1 MKNDYKHAQSL
12 FHWLHMLHMQYLL
25 PVVAIGALF
34 LLAACGGGTTTTGS
48 SSTPTA
54 TTASGSVAVTPTTA
68 VVLPTT
74 TGSDSCSFVTAAQ
87 AGTILGGTVQTQS
100 NSETVGASQ
109 ATGCAYASTTGG
121 AASLSV
127 VTTTDATTAHATF
140 TELQTASQATAG
152 AKYQTVSGLGDA
164 AFTDGKV
171 LYVLKGKTV
180 MIITATNS
188 DSTKVLPEEK
198 QFALDALPK
207 VS

>member
-1 MKNDYKHAQSL
+1 MKTILKHTKSHA
-12 FHWLHMLHMQYLL
+12 HWLHMQYLL
-25 PVVAIGALF
+25 PIFAIGVLF
-34 LLAACGGGTTTTGS
+34 LLAACGGGTTTGS
-48 SSTPTA
+48 SATPTA
-54 TTASGSVAVTPTTA
+54 TTGSSSVAATPTVA
-68 VVLPTT
+68 PTT
-74 TGSDSCSFVTAAQ
+74 TGSDSCSIVSATQ
-87 AGTILGGTVQTQS
+87 ATTILGGTVQTHS

-121 AASLSV
+121 AASLSI

-164 AFTDGKV
+164 AFTDGKI

-180 MIITATNS
+180 MIITVANS

-198 QFALDALPK
+198 QFAQAALPK